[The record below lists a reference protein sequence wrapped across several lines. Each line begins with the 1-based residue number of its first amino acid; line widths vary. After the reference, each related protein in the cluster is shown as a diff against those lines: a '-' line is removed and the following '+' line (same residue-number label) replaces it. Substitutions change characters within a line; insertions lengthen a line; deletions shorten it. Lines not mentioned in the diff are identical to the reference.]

1 MNSVLHLKGQFE
13 HQANPNKPGPKN
25 LPVRG
30 EVKVDHLKNLKDQ
43 MERILLKWQQ
53 DTRLGGAL
61 VSVHYKD
68 VVAKSN
74 RIASLLAY
82 RGHSSNDSIRGSKF
96 DTSDGKHKHVFT
108 HFVALVIL
116 EDSIKKLGACIK
128 ILEKDYHGTITHDDI
143 ALFNDK
149 IKVYTYSELIAK
161 TAFIQVLID
170 AYFVERFD
178 VDLA

>member
-1 MNSVLHLKGQFE
+1 MNSVVHLKGQFE
-13 HQANPNKPGPKN
+13 YQSNPNKPGPKN
-25 LPVRG
+25 LPMRA
-30 EVKVDHLKNLKDQ
+30 EVKVEHLKNLKEQ
-43 MERILLKWQQ
+43 LERILLKWQH

-74 RIASLLAY
+74 RIGALLAY

-116 EDSIKKLGACIK
+116 EDSIKKLGACSR
-128 ILEKDYHGTITHDDI
+128 ILEKH
-143 ALFNDK
+143 
-149 IKVYTYSELIAK
+149 
-161 TAFIQVLID
+161 
-170 AYFVERFD
+170 
-178 VDLA
+178 